1 MRFVVLHAHP
11 VDESYSAA
19 LRDCAV
25 GALAAAGH
33 SVDLIRLAHGE
44 WIRGDDLRGAEGL
57 LLVYPT
63 WWGGLPSPMLD
74 WVQRELSPWIDGDAD
89 PAESPLRDVRSLAVV
104 TTHGSSRWI
113 NRIQGE
119 PGRQLLGRS
128 VSRLCRPGTDLRWI
142 ALYKLDRL
150 GQGELTDFID
160 RVGREV
166 AQL

>member
-19 LRDCAV
+19 LRDRAV
-25 GALAAAGH
+25 ESLVAAGH
-33 SVDLIRLAHGE
+33 SVELVRLAHGE
-44 WIRGDDLRGAEGL
+44 WVSGMDLVGVEGL
-57 LLVYPT
+57 LVIYPT
-63 WWGGLPSPMLD
+63 WWGSTPSTLLD
-74 WVQRELSPWIDGDAD
+74 WIQRELSPWIDGDAD
-89 PAESPLRDVRSLAVV
+89 PAESPLRDVRTLAVV

-150 GQGELTDFID
+150 EPGELTGFID
-160 RVGREV
+160 RVGQEV